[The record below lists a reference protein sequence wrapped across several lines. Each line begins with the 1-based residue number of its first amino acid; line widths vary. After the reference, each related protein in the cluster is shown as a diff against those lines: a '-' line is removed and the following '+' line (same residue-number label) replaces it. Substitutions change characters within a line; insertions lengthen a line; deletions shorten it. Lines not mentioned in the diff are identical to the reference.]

1 LGAGASPSALTSWCG
16 WPYQPMTQGKIELY
30 HRSMKNRT
38 RGQVMLERREK
49 IKTKIHRAK
58 TPPHQRAIA
67 A

>member
-1 LGAGASPSALTSWCG
+1 
-16 WPYQPMTQGKIELY
+16 MTQGKIELY